1 MKFLLINPTAP
12 FWQVERGKDPSRKT
26 QAFRFSMLSS
36 LYVAASVPSPFETV
50 IVDEEVAPVDF
61 DCDADLVGIS
71 FMSFNALRAYEIADA
86 FRKKGKTVIVG
97 GYHPTLVPE
106 EAGLHA
112 DAVCLGEAE
121 ANIPQMIQDFLS
133 GSLKKYYS
141 GFLPDLRGMPV
152 PDRRLIRQ
160 QCYAPVDTV
169 QATRGCPNKCS
180 FCSIASFFSNGFR
193 ARPVDEV
200 VDEIAPLRKRILFM
214 DDNIAADREYAKNL
228 FARMIPLGKRWFSQ
242 SCVGIAYD
250 DELLRLAVQSGC
262 RGLFIGLESLSDESL
277 RDWRKHQNKARDYEW
292 AIQRLHAAGIS
303 VCPGIVFGHN
313 SDTPEIFPK
322 TLDFLLRS
330 NVQVLQATILTPF
343 PGTPL
348 YREMSNQ
355 GKITDHDWSHYDFSH
370 VVFQPRGM
378 SAEEL
383 LQGHNWVLRNF
394 YGRSAIA
401 RRVFRSLRYLTP
413 STTLQTCLL
422 LNLAYRSRLRTNGTF
437 QKSN

>member
-12 FWQVERGKDPSRKT
+12 FWRVERKENPSRKI

-36 LYVAASVPSPFETV
+36 LCVAAAGPPPFETV
-50 IVDEEVAPVDF
+50 IVDEEVEPLDF

-71 FMSFNALRAYEIADA
+71 FMTFNAPRAYEIADA
-86 FRKKGKTVIVG
+86 FRKKGRTVIMG

-121 ANIPQMIQDFLS
+121 ANVPQMMQDFLR

-141 GFLPDLRGMPV
+141 GYLGDLQGMPV

-160 QCYAPVDTV
+160 ECYAPVDTV
-169 QATRGCPNKCS
+169 QATRGCPNNCS
-180 FCSIASFFSNGFR
+180 FCSIAAFFPNGFR
-193 ARPVDEV
+193 PRPVDEV
-200 VDEIAPLRKRILFM
+200 VAEIAPLRKQILFM
-214 DDNIAADREYAKNL
+214 DDNITANRDYAKEL

-242 SCVGIAYD
+242 CCIGIAYD
-250 DELLRLAVQSGC
+250 DELLRLAAQSGC
-262 RGLFIGLESLSDESL
+262 RGLFLGLESLSDESL

-303 VCPGIVFGHN
+303 VCPGIVFGHD
-313 SDTPEIFPK
+313 SDTPEIFSL

-330 NVQVLQATILTPF
+330 NVEVLQATILTPF

-348 YREMSNQ
+348 HHEMLQQ
-355 GKITDHDWSHYDFSH
+355 GRITDHDWSHYDFSH
-370 VVFQPRGM
+370 VVFQPNGM

-383 LQGHNWVLRNF
+383 LQGHNRVLRNF
-394 YGRSAIA
+394 YERSAIA
-401 RRVFRSLRYLTP
+401 KRVFRSLRYLAP
-413 STTLQTCLL
+413 STALRTCLL
-422 LNLAYRSRLRTNGTF
+422 LNLAYRSRLHTNGTI
-437 QKSN
+437 